1 MVRPPEK
8 NPMIYLA
15 SPYSHDVSAV
25 REMRFRRACWATAEL
40 MKRGENVFSPIVHSH
55 PLVVH
60 GLPNTWEFWQRV
72 DRDYLEHC
80 EQLVVLMLDGWRESV
95 GVQAEIAIAREFHLP
110 IEFLDPVSLSFFQEN
125 V

>member
-1 MVRPPEK
+1 
-8 NPMIYLA
+8 MIYLA
-15 SPYSHDVSAV
+15 SPYSHPETAV
-25 REMRFRRACWATAEL
+25 REQRFRTACMATAEL

-72 DRDYLEHC
+72 DREYLERC
-80 EQLVVLMLDGWRESV
+80 EKLVVLMLAGWQESV
-95 GVQAEIAIAREFHLP
+95 GVQAEIAIATELRLP
-110 IEFLDPVSLSFFQEN
+110 IVFLDPVSLSFSQEI